1 MQCRRHAQLW
11 YMMLP
16 LIYMKSYWIHM
27 MLFACVSNSPVKQ
40 CERNNAD
47 RLRTTLQHHNPQ
59 FLMKTMCAYHE
70 AISWA
75 MLEADNEDVFVC
87 VWLCAVTWT
96 AATYTFS
103 QFYGMQRVARC
114 LRCTT
119 NFASAALV
127 TNMHWILQLL
137 YDDHVLLH
145 SAKISVR
152 SGKKNVCV
160 HGCNCKLQYLQ
171 SCHPYK
177 EKKAIAQKAAQ
188 IRPTQVV
195 LWSTV
200 SVVLPLAI
208 VASERFRL
216 EKAFFAVERSRKCT
230 E

>member
-1 MQCRRHAQLW
+1 
-11 YMMLP
+11 
-16 LIYMKSYWIHM
+16 M

-145 SAKISVR
+145 TAKISVR
-152 SGKKNVCV
+152 SGQKKCLCAWV
-160 HGCNCKLQYLQ
+160 HLQV
-171 SCHPYK
+171 
-177 EKKAIAQKAAQ
+177 AI
-188 IRPTQVV
+188 
-195 LWSTV
+195 
-200 SVVLPLAI
+200 LAI
-208 VASERFRL
+208 MSSIQRKKSYCTKSRPNPPDPGCPLVYGICRAPSRD
-216 EKAFFAVERSRKCT
+216 RSLWKV
-230 E
+230 